1 MPLTARVA
9 GRNLV
14 VEDTQPFTLHYGFG
28 DPANWTGVTD
38 ADSVSL
44 PFGMYGVT
52 LTAEQLSGQT
62 ELNFIRRSGTHHRGS
77 SPEMPFLLHSV
88 AHSRTKQWEDGQP
101 SCSTYSHW

>member
-1 MPLTARVA
+1 MPLTGLVA

-14 VEDTQPFTLHYGFG
+14 LEDTQPFTLHYGFG

-38 ADSVSL
+38 ADSVPL

-62 ELNFIRRSGTHHRGS
+62 ELNFIRRYGSTWDRSGTHAV
-77 SPEMPFLLHSV
+77 PIV
-88 AHSRTKQWEDGQP
+88 AAAT
-101 SCSTYSHW
+101 SHLQHQSGR